1 MTNIK
6 AVGCYLNNPAGMY
19 MDPSN
24 NLLVADS
31 GNHRIARIIIQTTTG
46 YTKGYIYNVA
56 GKPCQT
62 MQCSFYSTNTY
73 SGDGGDANSANLNN
87 PEGVAADKVT
97 QQRDFFT

>member
-6 AVGCYLNNPAGMY
+6 AVGCYLNSPAGMY

-31 GNHRIARIIIQTTTG
+31 ANHRIARIIIETTPG
-46 YTKGYIYNVA
+46 YTKGFIYNVA

-62 MQCSFYSTNTY
+62 MLCSLYLTNKY
-73 SGDGGDANSANLNN
+73 SGDGGDANSADLYN
-87 PEGVAADKVT
+87 PEGVASDQVK
-97 QQRDFFT
+97 